1 MNIFNVNNESGVNMK
16 HDIMNRKFGILVA
29 CLLILAQGFSVAAAS
44 QTGSAPLPSEL
55 QNGSFSGF
63 AVTDKPITLKDGK
76 WQGEPYDKG
85 AASRPEIT
93 LLTGTYLVGDFDGD
107 GSEDAAVLLAE
118 SGGGTGIFY
127 YLAVVEK
134 KDDKLHTIATTMIGD
149 RVQIVET
156 GSEKGVIVVTMLQA
170 GPDDAA
176 CCPADLVR
184 RTFTLKGNALQ
195 EGKRTGKADRLTPDV
210 IAGVTWVLTGWNRDE
225 PAPLEPEITLE
236 YKDGK
241 FAGSSGCNRYFTDVS
256 AGEVPGYISVG
267 MIGATM
273 MMCPPPINKAEMRFQ
288 KQLEGITGFGFD
300 SGHLVLGYSKGENG
314 GAMFFERKQNASAE

>member
-1 MNIFNVNNESGVNMK
+1 MK
-16 HDIMNRKFGILVA
+16 HNTMNRKFGILFA
-29 CLLILAQGFSVAAAS
+29 GLLTLALNFSTAAAS

-63 AVTDKPITLKDGK
+63 AVTDKPIMLKDGK

-85 AASRPEIT
+85 AASRPEI
-93 LLTGTYLVGDFDGD
+93 LLLAGTYLAGDFDGN
-107 GSEDAAVLLAE
+107 GSDDAAVLLAE
-118 SGGGTGIFY
+118 SGGGSGTFY
-127 YLAVVEK
+127 YLAVVVK
-134 KDDKLHTIATTMIGD
+134 KDGKLQNIATKMIGD
-149 RVQIVET
+149 RVQIVKI
-156 GSEKGVIVVTMLQA
+156 GNEKGVIVVTILQA
-170 GPDDAA
+170 GPNDPA
-176 CCPADLVR
+176 CCPADLVM

-195 EGKRTGKADRLTPDV
+195 EEKKTGKADRLTPDV

-225 PAPLEPEITLE
+225 PAPREPEITLV

-241 FAGSSGCNRYFTDVS
+241 FAGSSGCNRYFTDVT

-288 KQLEGITGFGFD
+288 KQLEGITAFGFD
-300 SGHLVLGYSKGENG
+300 SGRLVLSYSEGESG
-314 GAMFFERKQNASAE
+314 GAMFFERKQNVSAE